1 MSRDAARPVQSAA
14 PAFDSRAE
22 EFFGR
27 LRFGPDRRLKGA
39 KLDKWIEETIGDR
52 WARFPPCDADE
63 DAKRRLKQAIYLS
76 RYGSEPISIWE
87 DKPVWVLDDA
97 YAEMGR
103 LIARENGDNVID
115 DED

>member
-1 MSRDAARPVQSAA
+1 M
-14 PAFDSRAE
+14 
-22 EFFGR
+22 
-27 LRFGPDRRLKGA
+27 
-39 KLDKWIEETIGDR
+39 
-52 WARFPPCDADE
+52 
-63 DAKRRLKQAIYLS
+63 KQAIYLS

-103 LIARENGDNVID
+103 LIARENGDKVID